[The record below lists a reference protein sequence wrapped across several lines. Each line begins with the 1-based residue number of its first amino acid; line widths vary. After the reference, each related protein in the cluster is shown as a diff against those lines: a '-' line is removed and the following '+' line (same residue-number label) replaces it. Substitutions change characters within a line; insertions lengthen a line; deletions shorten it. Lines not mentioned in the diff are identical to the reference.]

1 MRSNITELPDIS
13 LSGIYKTYGY
23 QDNMIYALNN
33 INLDVVKG
41 EFLALCGP
49 SGSGKSTLLNILSG
63 IDTPTAGNVFFL
75 HKNLNILSDKNLA
88 RLRSRHLG
96 FIFQFFNLIPVLSVF
111 DNVYYP
117 LTLNGHFSTKEARE
131 RTLHFLESVG
141 LSHLLARKPGQLS
154 GGQQQ
159 RVAIARA
166 LAHSPEVIV
175 ADEPTG
181 NLDLATGESILD
193 LLLEINQR
201 TKTTFIISTHSTQLK
216 DRARRRVDIKDGAI
230 IYDSAK

>member
-13 LSGIYKTYGY
+13 LSGIYKTYGCL
-23 QDNMIYALNN
+23 DNITYALNN

-41 EFLALCGP
+41 EFLVLCGP

-63 IDTPTAGNVFFL
+63 IDMPTAGHVFFL
-75 HKNLNILSDKNLA
+75 HKNLNALSEKNLA
-88 RLRSRHLG
+88 HLRSRHLG

-117 LTLNGHFSTKEARE
+117 LTLNGHFNAKEARE
-131 RTLHFLESVG
+131 RTLHFLDSVG

-166 LAHSPEVIV
+166 LRIV
-175 ADEPTG
+175 
-181 NLDLATGESILD
+181 LK
-193 LLLEINQR
+193 LLLLTNLPVTWIWLPVNR
-201 TKTTFIISTHSTQLK
+201 FWTSWLRLISERKQLLLSQHIRLNLK
-216 DRARRRVDIKDGAI
+216 IAQDGAW
-230 IYDSAK
+230 KLRMEQ

>member
-23 QDNMIYALNN
+23 QDNMTYALNN

-75 HKNLNILSDKNLA
+75 HKNLNMLSDKNLA

-117 LTLNGHFSTKEARE
+117 DA
-131 RTLHFLESVG
+131 
-141 LSHLLARKPGQLS
+141 
-154 GGQQQ
+154 Q
-159 RVAIARA
+159 R
-166 LAHSPEVIV
+166 S
-175 ADEPTG
+175 
-181 NLDLATGESILD
+181 
-193 LLLEINQR
+193 
-201 TKTTFIISTHSTQLK
+201 F
-216 DRARRRVDIKDGAI
+216 
-230 IYDSAK
+230 

>member
-13 LSGIYKTYGY
+13 LSGIYKTYGCL
-23 QDNMIYALNN
+23 DNITYALNN

-41 EFLALCGP
+41 EFLVLCGP

-63 IDTPTAGNVFFL
+63 IDMPTTGHVFFL
-75 HKNLNILSDKNLA
+75 HKNLNALSEKNLA
-88 RLRSRHLG
+88 HLRSRHLG

-117 LTLNGHFSTKEARE
+117 LTLNGHFNAKEARE
-131 RTLHFLESVG
+131 RTLYFLDSVG
-141 LSHLLARKPGQLS
+141 LFHLLARKPGQLS

-193 LLLEINQR
+193 LLVEINQR

-216 DRARRRVDIKDGAI
+216 DRARRSVEIKDGAI

>member
-23 QDNMIYALNN
+23 QDNMTYALNN

-75 HKNLNILSDKNLA
+75 HKNLNMLSDKNLA

-166 LAHSPEVIV
+166 LAHSPKLLSLTNLQVIWILLPV
-175 ADEPTG
+175 NQFLTSCLRLING
-181 NLDLATGESILD
+181 RKQHLLSQHIRLSLKIVLDGE
-193 LLLEINQR
+193 
-201 TKTTFIISTHSTQLK
+201 
-216 DRARRRVDIKDGAI
+216 
-230 IYDSAK
+230 